1 MRASPL
7 VEEILEFRNKW
18 EDLWWAMSDNDVMR
32 YAEIKKLD
40 IVEFYGVYDRWV
52 EFLNKKIEQQRQNQ

>member
-1 MRASPL
+1 M
-7 VEEILEFRNKW
+7 EEILEFRNKW

-40 IVEFYGVYDRWV
+40 IIAFYGVYDRWV
-52 EFLNKKIEQQRQNQ
+52 EYLNKKIEQQRQNQ